1 MTRHDDMMNDDDY
14 YTMSANPNEDDYH
27 VNNHD
32 DNKDDF
38 ILTSKNYPLLY
49 EYALMVDPRFPHDDN
64 YASHRIRN
72 QHESSFGAIA
82 SGLTCFIADL
92 IYEENARSRKKQ
104 ARKTVSTSPRILSIM
119 NRFNYVIDMAAYN
132 NDSIPSEAAC
142 IRLLKA
148 AGEYNQVYA
157 SILNDIHDYIMNHSC
172 SQHKLAEIME
182 TVLMVMSDYTN
193 ENTNVNRLSMLI
205 S

>member
-1 MTRHDDMMNDDDY
+1 MTRHDDRMNDDDY

-32 DNKDDF
+32 NNDF
-38 ILTSKNYPLLY
+38 KLTSQNYPLLY
-49 EYALMVDPRFPHDDN
+49 EYALMVDPRFPHDN
-64 YASHRIRN
+64 NASHRMSN

-82 SGLTCFIADL
+82 SGLTMFVADL
-92 IYEENARSRKKQ
+92 IYSENARRRNEK
-104 ARKTVSTSPRILSIM
+104 ARRIAGLNPRILSIM

-132 NDSIPSEAAC
+132 NDSVPSESAC

-148 AGEYNQVYA
+148 AGEYNQAYA
-157 SILNDIHDYIMNHSC
+157 SIIARIQDYIMNHSC
-172 SQHKLAEIME
+172 SKWKLAQIME
-182 TVLMVMSDYTN
+182 TVLMVMSDYSN
-193 ENTNVNRLSMLI
+193 EINNVNMLSMLI